1 MLKREDK
8 HMAKEKFDTSKLG
21 LFVEIYTNNGYI
33 HASARIREKD
43 GSEAYGYALRDF
55 KLTAQGNLSAY
66 QYVSGGGSDTDSNAR
81 MYAVRFEG
89 EANLSDISGIYHALM
104 AVNKKLTKFE
114 DETGLTHETLGGVV
128 FMLAK
133 VLGIDSIYIE
143 RKNSFQYTAWQDR
156 FTYYIPKDAIDCLNW
171 RIENL
176 NPHIKKC
183 DRLSFQRIK

>member
-1 MLKREDK
+1 
-8 HMAKEKFDTSKLG
+8 MAREKFDTSKLG

-43 GSEAYGYALRDF
+43 GSEAYGYPLRDF
-55 KLTAQGNLSAY
+55 RLAAQGNM
-66 QYVSGGGSDTDSNAR
+66 SDTDSNAR

-89 EANLSDISGIYHALM
+89 EVNLSDIGGISHVLM

-114 DETGLTHETLGGVV
+114 NEAGLTHETFGGVV

-133 VLGIDSIYIE
+133 ALGIDSIYIE

-156 FTYYIPKDAIDCLNW
+156 FECYAPKSAIDWINW
-171 RIENL
+171 RVEDL
-176 NPHIKKC
+176 NPHIKTC
-183 DRLSFQRIK
+183 DRLSFQRIE